1 MDLLK
6 LKYFYTVAQYEHVTK
21 AAESLH
27 IAQPAITKCIKQL
40 ESELDVTLFMRS
52 GRNVKLTEYGKLL
65 KNRLDNVFPII
76 DGVKDEINQL
86 KKENKFTVKLNVLA
100 ASIAVMEAVV
110 KYKNKYP
117 EVVFNII
124 QHTNESICD
133 IMVTTTG
140 SESERHEH
148 VKQNLKKRC
157 VIEENIFLAV
167 PTKSDY
173 AKNDSVQLKSL
184 KNEKFIYIAGS
195 RPFRSVCD
203 KICENIGF
211 KPSIGFE
218 SDSPIAVKNIIGA
231 DAGVGFWPEYS
242 WGKINSKDVKLLPVT
257 DAECKRELIV
267 ELYDQAGMSEYAEN
281 FYEFLISK
289 LSKGQ
294 NK

>member
-6 LKYFYTVAQYEHVTK
+6 LKYFYTVAEYEHVTK
-21 AAESLH
+21 AAEILH
-27 IAQPAITKCIKQL
+27 IAQPAITKSIKQL
-40 ESELDVTLFMRS
+40 ESELEVPLFKRS
-52 GRNVKLTEYGKLL
+52 GRNVKLTSYGKLL
-65 KNRLDNVFPII
+65 KTRLDNVFPVI
-76 DGVKDEINQL
+76 DGVKGELSQL
-86 KKENKFTVKLNVLA
+86 KKENRFTVKLNVLA

-124 QHTNESICD
+124 QHAEKADCD
-133 IMVTTTG
+133 ITVTTDTDNEFFKHG
-140 SESERHEH
+140 KQN
-148 VKQNLKKRC
+148 VKQRC

-167 PTKSDY
+167 SKKSEY
-173 AKNDSVQLKSL
+173 AKYDNIQLKSL

-195 RPFRSVCD
+195 RPFRLVCD
-203 KICENIGF
+203 KICEDIGF

-218 SDSPIAVKNIIGA
+218 SDSPIAVKNIISA

-242 WGKINSKDVKLLPVT
+242 WGKIKSSDVKLLSVT
-257 DAECKRELIV
+257 DTKCKRELII
-267 ELYDQAGMSEYAEN
+267 ELRDEQGMSEYAEN

-294 NK
+294 SK